1 MTWTTR
7 NQAAKAK
14 AKAKVKRTM
23 TRVFNFSAGPAAL
36 PVEVLEEA
44 RDELLDYQGRGLS
57 VMEMSHRSKEF
68 VAIAE
73 QAEADLRELLAVPE
87 GYHVLFMPGG
97 ATLQFAAVP
106 LNLLGEK
113 SSADYVHTG
122 SWASKAIAEARR
134 YCDVHIVASSAEEN
148 FSYVPAPDSW
158 ECSAD
163 AAYLHVTG
171 NETIGGVEYHEYP
184 DTGAVPLVADL
195 SSTLLSRP
203 LDVSRF
209 GVIYSG
215 AQKNI
220 GPAGI
225 TVVLVRED
233 LAGKAAAATPS
244 MLDYAI
250 QAASGSMHNTPPTYS
265 WYIAGLV
272 FKWLKAQGGLEVM
285 AERNSAKSGRLYSAI
300 DTSNF
305 YRCPVRPAD
314 RSRMNVAFTLADPEL
329 DGRFLEQAEQSD
341 LLNLK
346 GHRSVGGMRASL
358 YNAVPEQAVDALIDF
373 MQGFEADH
381 A

>member
-1 MTWTTR
+1 
-7 NQAAKAK
+7 
-14 AKAKVKRTM
+14 M

-36 PVEVLEEA
+36 PTEVLEEA
-44 RDELLDYQGRGLS
+44 RDQLLDYQGRGLS

-68 VAIAE
+68 IAIAE
-73 QAEADLRELLAVPE
+73 QAESDLRELLAVPKD
-87 GYHVLFMPGG
+87 YHVLFMQGG

-113 SSADYVHTG
+113 LSADYVHTG
-122 SWASKAIAEARR
+122 SWANKAIAEARR
-134 YCDVHIVASSAEEN
+134 YCDVRVVASSEAEN
-148 FSYVPAPDSW
+148 FSYVPALDSW
-158 ECSAD
+158 EPSAEV
-163 AAYLHVTG
+163 AYLHVTG
-171 NETIGGVEYHEYP
+171 NETIGGVEFHAYP
-184 DTGAVPLVADL
+184 DTGSVPLVADL

-233 LAGKAAAATPS
+233 LAGNAAAATPS
-244 MLDYAI
+244 MLDYAV
-250 QAASGSMHNTPPTYS
+250 QAKSRSMHNTPPTYS

-285 AERNSAKSGRLYSAI
+285 AERNRAKSGRLYSAV
-300 DTSNF
+300 DESNF

-314 RSRMNVAFTLADPEL
+314 RSWMNVPFTLADPEL
-329 DGRFLEQAEQSD
+329 DARFLEQAEAAG

-358 YNAVPEQAVDALIDF
+358 YNAVTEQAVDALIDF
-373 MQGFEADH
+373 MRTFEADH
-381 A
+381 G

>member
-1 MTWTTR
+1 
-7 NQAAKAK
+7 
-14 AKAKVKRTM
+14 M

-36 PVEVLEEA
+36 PTEVLEEA
-44 RDELLDYQGRGLS
+44 RDQLLDYQCRGLS

-68 VAIAE
+68 IAIAE
-73 QAEADLRELLAVPE
+73 QAEADLRELLAVPD
-87 GYHVLFMPGG
+87 GYHVLFMQGG

-134 YCDVHIVASSAEEN
+134 FCEVRIIASSESEN
-148 FSYVPAPDSW
+148 FSYVPEPDSW
-158 ECSAD
+158 ERSAD

-171 NETIGGVEYHEYP
+171 NETIGGVEFHQYP
-184 DTGAVPLVADL
+184 DTGSIPLVADL

-203 LDVSRF
+203 IDVSQF

-233 LAGKAAAATPS
+233 LVGKPAAATPS
-244 MLDYAI
+244 MLDYAV
-250 QAASGSMHNTPPTYS
+250 QAKSGSMHNTPPTYS

-285 AERNSAKSGRLYSAI
+285 AERNRSKSSRLYSVVDA
-300 DTSNF
+300 SNF

-314 RSRMNVAFTLADPEL
+314 RSWMNVPFTLADPEL
-329 DGRFLEQAEQSD
+329 DGRFVEQAKESG

-358 YNAVPEQAVDALIDF
+358 YNAVPEQAVTALIDF
-373 MQGFEADH
+373 MQAFEADH

>member
-1 MTWTTR
+1 
-7 NQAAKAK
+7 
-14 AKAKVKRTM
+14 M

-44 RDELLDYQGRGLS
+44 RDQLLDYQGSGLS
-57 VMEMSHRSKEF
+57 VMEMSHRSKQF
-68 VAIAE
+68 LAIAE

-87 GYHVLFMPGG
+87 GYHVLFMQGG

-122 SWASKAIAEARR
+122 SWSSKAIAEARR
-134 YCDVHIVASSAEEN
+134 YCSVRVIASSESEN
-148 FSYVPAPDSW
+148 FSYVPEPDSW
-158 ECSAD
+158 EPSAD

-171 NETIGGVEYHEYP
+171 NETIGGVEFHEYP
-184 DTGAVPLVADL
+184 DTGSVPLVADL

-209 GVIYSG
+209 GLIYAG

-233 LAGKAAAATPS
+233 LVGNAAAATPS
-244 MLDYAI
+244 MLDYAV
-250 QAASGSMHNTPPTYS
+250 QAKTNSMHNTPPTYS

-272 FKWLKAQGGLEVM
+272 FKWLKAQGGLKVM
-285 AERNSAKSGRLYSAI
+285 AQRNRSKSGRLYAAV
-300 DTSNF
+300 DESNF

-314 RSRMNVAFTLADPEL
+314 RSWMNVPFTLADPEL
-329 DGRFLEQAEQSD
+329 DACFLEQAEAGG

-373 MQGFEADH
+373 MQTFEADH